1 MGISLGALTGADRTG
16 RIQANA
22 AQEAAN
28 AAQAEE
34 NARQARIKQ
43 GQSSIDSTFGQF
55 DNNYYKGYGDK
66 YTGYYNPQ
74 VDKQYADAKDALT
87 ARLAGNGTLE
97 SSVGAKTM
105 GDLSQQYADQKATI
119 ANQAIDA
126 ANGMRGKVEGAR
138 AGLYAA
144 NQSAGDP
151 SQIASQAQAQATSL
165 VAPTS
170 YSPLS
175 NLFGSLLSGVATFK
189 NGQATGG
196 SFAPTYTSN
205 FGTPGQ
211 QQNTSGSSARVVR

>member
-1 MGISLGALTGADRTG
+1 MGIAFGSQTAS
-16 RIQANA
+16 RIQANQD
-22 AQEAAN
+22 AQIA
-28 AAQAEE
+28 AEE
-34 NARQARIKQ
+34 EAARQARIKQ
-43 GQSSIDSTFGQF
+43 GQASIDSTFGQF
-55 DNNYYKGYGDK
+55 DDKYYKGYGDK

-74 VDKQYADAKDALT
+74 VDKQYTDAKDALT

-105 GDLSQQYADQKATI
+105 GDLSQQYADGKANI

-126 ANGMRGKVEGAR
+126 SNGMRGKVEGAR

-175 NLFGSLLSGVATFK
+175 NLFGSLLSGVATFR
-189 NGQATGG
+189 NGQIGG
-196 SFAPTYTSN
+196 PFSPTYNST
-205 FGTPGQ
+205 FPGQ
-211 QQNTSGSSARVVR
+211 GQPQNKTGASTSVVGGR